1 MAERYLQRKRT
12 RTSDSID
19 SLDAIDGDDSVAI
32 DIYSTACQRTDAE
45 TFHQTGQDNAA
56 TEVDALYEI
65 VKNMPDGPQKTHFLK
80 RVSGGRCIPCTILIT
95 FIIKKKLSK

>member
-1 MAERYLQRKRT
+1 MQVVAERYLQRKRT

-32 DIYSTACQRTDAE
+32 DIYSTACQRTDLE
-45 TFHQTGQDNAA
+45 TFHHKGQDNAT

-80 RVSGGRCIPCTILIT
+80 RVSVCACV
-95 FIIKKKLSK
+95 K